1 MIYLDYAAT
10 TPCDKRVVDA
20 MLPYFTSNFGN
31 PSSIHKYGEDALLA
45 LSDARQKVA
54 DLINAEFDEIAFTS
68 GATESNNIVIT
79 RAVKEKQAI
88 SFKTEH
94 KCIIDMFQRNN
105 WLLLDVQSDGIV
117 DLQKLEYAIS
127 DNVAIVSV
135 CLVNNETGVL
145 QNVAKI
151 AEICHKH
158 GVLLHTDATQGFGK
172 IDIDVKALD
181 IDFLSA
187 SAHKIYGPKGVG
199 IVFYKK
205 KHRKLLMQKFSNPDI
220 EYGIRSGTVPVPLCV
235 GLGKAAEIVKQE
247 MHDDFERI
255 SRLRKLAV
263 SMTED
268 MDEVY
273 VNGSET
279 SFYPGILNI
288 SVRGCEGE
296 ALMMEIGDVCV
307 SSGSACT
314 SNKLTISHVLDA
326 MGIAPDIAQSSLRFS
341 FGKYTTESEVV
352 TAMTNLKIAADKLRK
367 MSPIWEMIKKNMNI
381 DEIFKNCPRH
391 DH

>member
-94 KCIIDMFQRNN
+94 KCIIDLFQRNN

-199 IVFYKK
+199 IIFYKK
-205 KHRKLLMQKFSNPDI
+205 KYRKLLMQKFSNPDI
-220 EYGIRSGTVPVPLCV
+220 EYGIRSGTVPMPLCV
-235 GLGKAAEIVKQE
+235 GFGKAAEIAKQE

-255 SRLRKLAV
+255 SRLRKLAI

-288 SVRGCEGE
+288 SARGCEGE

-341 FGKYTTESEVV
+341 FGKYTTEDEVV
-352 TAMTNLKIAADKLRK
+352 TAMTNLKIAAEKLRK

>member
-94 KCIIDMFQRNN
+94 KCIIDLFQRNN

-172 IDIDVKALD
+172 IDIDVKELD

-235 GLGKAAEIVKQE
+235 GFGKAAEIAKQE

-381 DEIFKNCPRH
+381 DEIFKNCPRY

>member
-94 KCIIDMFQRNN
+94 KCIIDLFQRNN

-199 IVFYKK
+199 IIFYKK
-205 KHRKLLMQKFSNPDI
+205 KYRKLLMQKFSNPDI

-235 GLGKAAEIVKQE
+235 GFGKAAEIAKQE

-255 SRLRKLAV
+255 SRLRKLAI

-288 SVRGCEGE
+288 SARGCEGE

-341 FGKYTTESEVV
+341 FGKYTTEDEVV
-352 TAMTNLKIAADKLRK
+352 TAMTNLKIAAEKLRK

>member
-205 KHRKLLMQKFSNPDI
+205 KYRKLLMQKFSNPDI

-235 GLGKAAEIVKQE
+235 GLGKAAEIAKQE

-255 SRLRKLAV
+255 SRLRKLAI

-273 VNGSET
+273 VNGSDT

-341 FGKYTTESEVV
+341 FGKYTTEDEVV
-352 TAMTNLKIAADKLRK
+352 TAMTNLKIAAEKLRK